1 MIRIPLVLL
10 AMATFGLAQKPS
22 ATPTPPSK
30 AAPATS
36 PRLGP
41 RLDENGWPVTAPRAA
56 GDDVDPQRTVR
67 RPTPRPA
74 ASNGGGEPSAEPA
87 AVRGRPTPES
97 ATLASGLAAGS
108 PLLPVFG
115 QVGSVETLRGLGGIT
130 AWWRLTIH
138 GAQGEPIGIREI
150 THLADLAFAERDR
163 LEFADGRVYGRSG
176 ASVFAERQGMPWPTL
191 TESAGHELALLGLHL
206 RLPWAFADGIEYL
219 VTARDVVIRG
229 GERLQ
234 RIQMKRRQGLDTIGP
249 EFDPAPTDRFELW
262 CDEATGRP
270 REFVHTLAASGQ
282 TRRVLLEDWQ
292 EVGGVQIAHRR
303 VYVDESRRQTT
314 VLELLRVE
322 VGTQVTDRDFRLR

>member
-1 MIRIPLVLL
+1 MIFVPLLLL
-10 AMATFGLAQKPS
+10 ASATVALPQTPTSTQPSPPRPS
-22 ATPTPPSK
+22 APK
-30 AAPATS
+30 A

-41 RLDENGWPVTAPRAA
+41 RLDENGWPVAVPRAT
-56 GDDVDPQRTVR
+56 GDEVDPQRTLR
-67 RPTPRPA
+67 RPAQPKAATTAAVDTVAAPA
-74 ASNGGGEPSAEPA
+74 AI
-87 AVRGRPTPES
+87 RGRS
-97 ATLASGLAAGS
+97 AQEQPVLASGLEAGS
-108 PLLPVFG
+108 PLLAIYG
-115 QVGSVETLRGLGGIT
+115 HVGSVETARGLAGLT

-150 THLADLAFAERDR
+150 THVADLAFAERDR

-206 RLPWAFADGIEYL
+206 RLPWVFADGIEY
-219 VTARDVVIRG
+219 VVMAREVVARG
-229 GERLQ
+229 AERLL
-234 RIQMKRRQGLDTIGP
+234 RIRLKRRPAMDTIGP
-249 EFDPAPTDRFELW
+249 ELEPAPTDQFELW

-270 REFVHTLAASGQ
+270 REFVHTLAISGQ

-292 EVGGVQIAHRR
+292 DVGGVQMPHRR